1 MRKGRAPQ
9 QYFLKDKKIVVYK
22 KLTMK
27 DKQGFQTTGYM
38 PIHPTANVWGYFKEL
53 SATLI
58 YASNTTTAKEES
70 QIAINYTEAL
80 KRQYPQ
86 DYYVLF
92 DNVLYQVTRVDNYE
106 GYKTDLVLYVKSTN
120 TNTAT
125 MTTFDYDPTKL

>member
-1 MRKGRAPQ
+1 MRKGRALQ
-9 QYFLKDKKIVVYK
+9 QYFLKDKKIIVYK
-22 KLTMK
+22 KLSTK
-27 DKQGFQTTGYM
+27 DSSGFPVTGYM

-70 QIAINYTEAL
+70 QIAINYTENL
-80 KRQYPQ
+80 KKQTPQ

-92 DNVLYQVTRVDNYE
+92 DNVLYQVKRVDNYE
-106 GYKTDLVLYVKSTN
+106 GYKTDLVLYVTSTN

>member
-1 MRKGRAPQ
+1 MRKGRAAH
-9 QYFLKDKKIVVYK
+9 QYFLKDKKVVVYK
-22 KLTMK
+22 KMTIK
-27 DKQGFQTTGYM
+27 DKSGFQTTGYM
-38 PIHPTANVWGYFKEL
+38 PIHPTANIWGYFKEL
-53 SATLI
+53 NAYLT
-58 YASNTTTAKEES
+58 YASQTTTAKEES
-70 QIAINYTEAL
+70 QVAIGYTEAL

-106 GYKTDLVLYVKSTN
+106 GYKTDLRLFVKSTN

>member
-9 QYFLKDKKIVVYK
+9 QYFLKDKKVVVYK
-22 KLTMK
+22 KVTTK
-27 DKQGFQTTGYM
+27 DSSGFQVTGYM
-38 PIHPTANVWGYFKEL
+38 PIHPQATIWGYFKEL

-86 DYYVLF
+86 DYYVKF

-106 GYKTDLVLYVKSTN
+106 GYKSDLVLYVKSTN

-125 MTTFDYDPTKL
+125 MTLIPYDPTKL